1 LTRVR
6 RFVQDDSHIFCTT
19 DQIKDE
25 MNDLFNF
32 LDRVYSLF
40 GFTYKL
46 ELSTRPEGFLGKL
59 EDWEKAEAQLEEVL
73 NLKYPGSWTL
83 NPGDG
88 AFYGPK
94 IDIRIQDAL
103 KRWHQCATIQLDF
116 QLPQRFGLKYR
127 GEQMLEANAEPL
139 RPVMIHRAL
148 LGSVER
154 FTAIAT
160 EHFAGKW
167 PFWLSP
173 RQVLV
178 IPVSKPFYDYAEEVK
193 DKLWN
198 VGLYAEVDNG
208 TDTLNKKIRNGEVAQ
223 YNFIFVVGEEEMNAR
238 AVNVRNRDD
247 IGQKTRAPT
256 LPLDEVVMKLVN
268 LKAVRSL
275 ENKI

>member
-1 LTRVR
+1 
-6 RFVQDDSHIFCTT
+6 
-19 DQIKDE
+19 
-25 MNDLFNF
+25 
-32 LDRVYSLF
+32 
-40 GFTYKL
+40 
-46 ELSTRPEGFLGKL
+46 
-59 EDWEKAEAQLEEVL
+59 
-73 NLKYPGSWTL
+73 L

-116 QLPQRFGLKYR
+116 QLPQRFALKYR

-148 LGSVER
+148 LGSIER
-154 FTAIAT
+154 FTAVIT

-178 IPVSKPFYDYAEEVK
+178 VPVSKPFYEYAEEVK
-193 DKLWN
+193 NILWD
-198 VGLYAEVDNG
+198 VGLDADVDNG
-208 TDTLNKKIRNGEVAQ
+208 TETLNKKIRNGEIAQ

-247 IGQKTRAPT
+247 VGQKTRAPT

-268 LKAVRSL
+268 LKATKSL
-275 ENKI
+275 QNKI